1 MTVLDLAMNFASLPK
16 VEAGGM
22 FQSLVIT
29 VVAIAVPGVTAAIA
43 VGCLA
48 ILLRVMATRQEH

>member
-1 MTVLDLAMNFASLPK
+1 
-16 VEAGGM
+16 M

-29 VVAIAVPGVTAAIA
+29 FVAIAVPGVTAAIA

-48 ILLRVMATRQEH
+48 ILLRVMATHQEHQREASITKR